1 MVTECWTLSAWTVP
15 GQELGRRDEHRASET
30 SIGVRKLFAAGNW
43 RYPFGQRLVEVTW
56 TGCRVRPDAA
66 TIQGMARVRS
76 GQASPDPCLLI
87 GVSTETS
94 GASVTS
100 RVRSRT
106 LGGPSPDLSPARTL
120 VILPRD

>member
-66 TIQGMARVRS
+66 TIQGGWPAYGPGRPRLALVFLPECPQRLQ
-76 GQASPDPCLLI
+76 GQA
-87 GVSTETS
+87 
-94 GASVTS
+94 
-100 RVRSRT
+100 
-106 LGGPSPDLSPARTL
+106 
-120 VILPRD
+120 